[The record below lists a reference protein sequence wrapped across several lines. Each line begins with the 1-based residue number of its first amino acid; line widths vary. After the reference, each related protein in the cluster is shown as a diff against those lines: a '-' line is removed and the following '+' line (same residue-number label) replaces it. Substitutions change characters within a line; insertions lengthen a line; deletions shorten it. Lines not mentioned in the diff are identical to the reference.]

1 VPPDTSAPAPETPAF
16 PRDVPLSCA
25 CRKLR
30 GTALDVAP
38 GNGCRVVCYC
48 DDCQAFARFLGR
60 SDITDAWGGTD
71 VLQVAPR
78 SLRLDDPSGVLA
90 CVRLSPKGMHR
101 WYCAECR
108 TPIGNA
114 MSARVP
120 FVGLIHCFMDHASDE
135 RTRDELLGPPY
146 YSQGKFAA
154 AGLPK
159 ERQGVPWG
167 AIKKSAS
174 LLGSRR
180 CQTIY
185 FSLSWSRC

>member
-1 VPPDTSAPAPETPAF
+1 
-16 PRDVPLSCA
+16 
-25 CRKLR
+25 
-30 GTALDVAP
+30 
-38 GNGCRVVCYC
+38 
-48 DDCQAFARFLGR
+48 
-60 SDITDAWGGTD
+60 
-71 VLQVAPR
+71 
-78 SLRLDDPSGVLA
+78 
-90 CVRLSPKGMHR
+90 MHR

-114 MSARVP
+114 MSAGVP

-174 LLGSRR
+174 LLGKWWLGGAGTPSPLFVGEQRAPR
-180 CQTIY
+180 VTPRVLTPEQRQA
-185 FSLSWSRC
+185 L